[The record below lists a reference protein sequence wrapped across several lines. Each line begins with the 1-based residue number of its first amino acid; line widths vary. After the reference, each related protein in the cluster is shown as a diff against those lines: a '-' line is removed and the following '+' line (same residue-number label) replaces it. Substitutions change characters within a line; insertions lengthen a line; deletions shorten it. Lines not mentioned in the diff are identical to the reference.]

1 MSNGR
6 NVQHILGT
14 VTVPP
19 RWIVEPSDVS
29 VERNRQ
35 IALHC
40 QAQGVPTPIIV
51 WKKTTGEYDAAFPA
65 TNQRNGELFNCPP
78 FAYDCN

>member
-1 MSNGR
+1 M
-6 NVQHILGT
+6 GT
-14 VTVPP
+14 IIVPP
-19 RWIVEPSDVS
+19 RWIVEPTDVS

-51 WKKTTGEYDAAFPA
+51 WKKTTGEYEKAFSA
-65 TNQRNGELFNCPP
+65 KNQRNVELFNCTP
-78 FAYDCN
+78 FVYNYN